1 LCERGR
7 GHRVNITPY
16 WLLGFVEAE
25 GSFSVSTK
33 GHWLEFGIGQTASEL
48 NVLQAIQV
56 FMLNLPGSY
65 KMTRSDTNAVGLNL
79 DNKAKNDNSKPMAK
93 IQVRKTDYITN
104 ILVPF
109 FYNLSWLSKKKQD
122 YLDWKLI
129 LAIKNQGKHFTD
141 EGKELISLISKRMNN
156 NRLSTNQAK
165 PLALAK
171 TAEIDIQER
180 VSNLLATGSNY
191 EVHQGGKILI
201 KSSGVYLRSRGN
213 VAIRVKNDKGIL
225 VYYFYSIKQCAIF
238 FGVSDRTINRR
249 LEMGSFKIKGQN
261 LIFKREVSL
270 P

>member
-1 LCERGR
+1 M
-7 GHRVNITPY
+7 ITLRRNRLAP
-16 WLLGFVEAE
+16 
-25 GSFSVSTK
+25 
-33 GHWLEFGIGQTASEL
+33 
-48 NVLQAIQV
+48 
-56 FMLNLPGSY
+56 
-65 KMTRSDTNAVGLNL
+65 
-79 DNKAKNDNSKPMAK
+79 K
-93 IQVRKTDYITN
+93 ILVRKTDYITN

-109 FYNLSWLSKKKQD
+109 FDNLSWLSKKKQD

-191 EVHQGGKILI
+191 EVHQGGKIWI

-261 LIFKREVSL
+261 LIFQREVSL